1 MSDTATITD
10 AATTNDTPTMIDNWI
25 AWYNE
30 LLSGTGISDTLV
42 VLIENLTV
50 IIITVILAIL
60 ADYLVKRIIISSIA
74 RVVKRSKNDWDDVFV
89 EQKVFNRL
97 AHLAPAIIIFYSL
110 QYIFE
115 AERLVN
121 FLGNITQTYMVIVVL
136 LVVDALLNALHEIYM
151 RLPVSKGRNIKGFI
165 QVVKIIFYFVAIIFI
180 ISIFSEKTPTA
191 LMASLGA
198 LAAVFMFVFKDTI
211 LGFVASIQ
219 LSANKMVNVGDWIA
233 MPKYG
238 ADGDVIDINLT
249 SVKVQNWDKTIATI
263 PTYALVSESFNNW
276 KGMEESGGRR
286 IKRSI
291 NLDMNSVT
299 FLDREQIEKFRK
311 YHLLKDYVDKK
322 EKELAD
328 FNKSLQ
334 LEEGTVTNG
343 RKMTNLGTFRRYLEE
358 YLHQHPMI
366 HSDMTFLVRHLQPT
380 DKGLPVEIYVFSK
393 DQAWANY
400 EAIQADIMDHILA
413 ILPEFD
419 LRVFQNP
426 TGNDFRKLTN

>member
-1 MSDTATITD
+1 MPETDRISLIEKAISWYAEILAGTGLSDSMLIFIENATI
-10 AATTNDTPTMIDNWI
+10 I
-25 AWYNE
+25 
-30 LLSGTGISDTLV
+30 LV
-42 VLIENLTV
+42 
-50 IIITVILAIL
+50 TVILAIL
-60 ADYLVKRIIISSIA
+60 ADYIVKRIIISSIA
-74 RVVKRSKNDWDDVFV
+74 RIVKRSKNDWDDVFV

-97 AHLAPAIIIFYSL
+97 AHLAPAIIVFYAL

-115 AERLVN
+115 AENLVT
-121 FLGNITQTYMVIVVL
+121 FLGNVTQAYMVIVVL
-136 LVVDALLNALHEIYM
+136 LVIDALINALHEIYHK
-151 RLPVSKGRNIKGFI
+151 LPVSKGRNIKGFV

-249 SVKVQNWDKTIATI
+249 SVKVQNWDKTIASI

-291 NLDMNSVT
+291 NIDMSSVS
-299 FLDREQIEKFRK
+299 FLDKKQIGKFRK
-311 YHLLKDYVDKK
+311 FHLLKDYIDKK
-322 EKELAD
+322 EKEIAEY
-328 FNKSLQ
+328 NKSLQ

-343 RKMTNLGTFRRYLEE
+343 RKMTNLGTFRKYLEE
-358 YLHQHPMI
+358 YLHHHPMI
-366 HSDMTFLVRHLQPT
+366 HRDMTFLVRHLQPT

-400 EAIQADIMDHILA
+400 EAIQADIFDHILA
-413 ILPEFD
+413 ILPEFE

-426 TGNDFRKLTN
+426 TGSDFQKLTV